1 MVDFIWLII
10 SFFGIFLDAI
20 AKIGPLASTDSVLRQ
35 VFVGS

>member
-10 SFFGIFLDAI
+10 SFFGIFLD